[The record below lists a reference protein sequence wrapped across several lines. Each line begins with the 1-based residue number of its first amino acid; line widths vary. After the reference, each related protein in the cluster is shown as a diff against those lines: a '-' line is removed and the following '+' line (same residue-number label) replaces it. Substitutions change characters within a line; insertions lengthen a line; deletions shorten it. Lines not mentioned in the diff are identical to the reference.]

1 MLSAMTRLRSVSILL
16 CMFGISQA
24 NAIDPETFVM
34 KAIDQYRGLSSYAEM
49 TMLVKRPSWERETKM
64 RAWTSGRE
72 DSLVRTIAPARDAGT
87 ALLKKGDTIWTY
99 NPKLSRS
106 IRLPKSMMSQSW
118 GASDFSYE
126 DLSRSDKWLK
136 QFRLEHVSTE
146 IESGLKVHTI
156 DAIPMENAPVVW
168 GKERLRIREDFIML
182 ETTYFDQQM
191 RPLRRMETLKVGEM
205 GGRMMALNTRMID
218 LAEPGTY
225 TEVRYDDIQFDISLR
240 GNLFTLFSLEG
251 KSR

>member
-16 CMFGISQA
+16 CMLGISQA
-24 NAIDPETFVM
+24 NAIDPETLVT

-146 IESGLKVHTI
+146 IESGLKVYTI

>member
-1 MLSAMTRLRSVSILL
+1 
-16 CMFGISQA
+16 
-24 NAIDPETFVM
+24 
-34 KAIDQYRGLSSYAEM
+34 
-49 TMLVKRPSWERETKM
+49 
-64 RAWTSGRE
+64 
-72 DSLVRTIAPARDAGT
+72 
-87 ALLKKGDTIWTY
+87 
-99 NPKLSRS
+99 
-106 IRLPKSMMSQSW
+106 
-118 GASDFSYE
+118 
-126 DLSRSDKWLK
+126 
-136 QFRLEHVSTE
+136 
-146 IESGLKVHTI
+146 
-156 DAIPMENAPVVW
+156 MENAPVVW

-218 LAEPGTY
+218 LVEPGTY